1 MLKDKVI
8 IVTGASQGLGFAM
21 SKGCAENGA
30 TVIMSAR
37 TIDKLEAAVK
47 ELSENGYK
55 CVAKPMD
62 VTNLSDITKVVNEV
76 IAEYGHIDGLVNN
89 AGMTSK
95 VKFLESSIAD
105 YDEVMNANL
114 KSVYMCCRIVC
125 EQMAKQKKGSIVNIS
140 SVAAET
146 GGGLLGTSLYASA
159 KGGVISMTKG
169 LARELAPYG
178 IRVNTLAPGCID
190 TPATTVNRDPA
201 QYQASIKKIL
211 LQRRGRPEDVVAS
224 TLLLLSDSSSFITG
238 TTLDVNGGV
247 YMR

>member
-8 IVTGASQGLGFAM
+8 IITGASQGLGFAM

-30 TVIMSAR
+30 IVIMAAR
-37 TIDKLEAAVK
+37 TKDKLDAAVE
-47 ELSENGYK
+47 ELRKLGGRCY
-55 CVAKPMD
+55 AKQMD
-62 VTNLSDITKVVNEV
+62 VTKWDDINRVVKEV
-76 IAEYGHIDGLVNN
+76 IEEFGHIDGLVNN
-89 AGMTSK
+89 AGLTSK
-95 VKFLESSIAD
+95 IKFLESSLND

-114 KSVYMCCRIVC
+114 KSTYMCCRVVC
-125 EQMAKQKKGSIVNIS
+125 EQMAKQKSGSIVNIS

-169 LARELAPYG
+169 MARELAQYG

-190 TPATTVNRDPA
+190 TPATTIGRDPE

-211 LQRRGRPEDVVAS
+211 LQRRGRPDDVVAS
-224 TLLLLSDSSSFITG
+224 TILLLSEASSFITG

>member
-1 MLKDKVI
+1 MLKGKVI
-8 IVTGASQGLGFAM
+8 IITGASQGLGFAM
-21 SKGCAENGA
+21 AKGCAENGA
-30 TVIMSAR
+30 TVIMAAR
-37 TIDKLEAAVK
+37 TKDKLVAAVD
-47 ELSENGYK
+47 ELNSLGGN
-55 CVAKPMD
+55 CFAKQMD
-62 VTNLSDITKVVNEV
+62 VTKWDDIERVVNEV
-76 IAEYGHIDGLVNN
+76 ITEFGHIDGLVNN

-95 VKFLESSIAD
+95 IKFLESSLVD
-105 YDEVMNANL
+105 YDIVMNSNL

-125 EQMAKQKKGSIVNIS
+125 EQMVKQKSGSIVNIS

-169 LARELAPYG
+169 LARELAQYG

-190 TPATTVNRDPA
+190 TPATTVGRDPE

-211 LQRRGRPEDVVAS
+211 LQRRGRPDDVVAS
-224 TLLLLSDSSSFITG
+224 ILLLLSDASSFVTG

>member
-1 MLKDKVI
+1 MLKGKVI

-21 SKGCAENGA
+21 AKGCAENGA
-30 TVIMSAR
+30 TVIMVAR
-37 TIDKLEAAVK
+37 TIDKLEAAAK
-47 ELSENGYK
+47 ELREYGFD
-55 CVAKPMD
+55 CTAKPMD
-62 VTNLSDITKVVNEV
+62 VTCWEDIVRVVDEV
-76 IAEYGHIDGLVNN
+76 VAEYGHIDGLVNN

-95 VKFLESSIAD
+95 VKFLESSLAD
-105 YDEVMNANL
+105 YDEVMNVNL
-114 KSVYMCCRIVC
+114 KSVYMCCRVVC
-125 EQMAKQKKGSIVNIS
+125 GQMVKQNKGSIVNIS

-146 GGGLLGTSLYASA
+146 GGGLLGTTLYASA

-169 LARELAPYG
+169 LARELAQYG

-211 LQRRGRPEDVVAS
+211 LQRRGKPEDVVAS
-224 TLLLLSDSSSFITG
+224 SILLLSDASSFITG